1 VKRSLGSII
10 AAVAVLAVPGEA
22 AAETRPAPATGAA
35 PLRIGLAPG
44 LQPAFRRSRSDFVT
58 RCAGRGSVRLAVR
71 GPRGTSVGV
80 RGRRLGR
87 GAVRLR
93 LAPGERIRF
102 VVRSPRQRTVH
113 HVRCLPADFPRFDAR
128 RSGPTRSRFYL
139 VTPSL
144 QDGPLGASYVAIFD
158 SAGAPVWWMRDE
170 APSDARLLAD
180 GNLAWVTPTEKGVG
194 TDPTAAYEIHRLDGR
209 LLRRIAAIGTPTD
222 QHDLEPLRNGNH
234 LVLAY
239 RPRDGADLS
248 DYGGPSSATVLDGE
262 VQEVTPDGRVAWS
275 WSSKDHIGLA
285 ETGRWFDLHVI
296 GTPTKLRDG
305 RSGYDIVHLNSIEAR
320 GDTVVV
326 VARHLD
332 AVYAISRST
341 GRIKWKLGGTRRPES
356 LRVLGDRA
364 PAGQLLGGPHDAR
377 LLGDGTLTLYDNGHA
392 RGRPPRA
399 LRLRIDERAGTARV
413 IEDLRYRPARSS
425 LCCGSARRLRGGNWL
440 VNWADRPL
448 ITELTARGQLRFR
461 LRFRGVF
468 SYRAFPIRPGRL
480 SHAGLRRGMDAM
492 ARQARGSSG

>member
-1 VKRSLGSII
+1 ML
-10 AAVAVLAVPGEA
+10 AATVAVLALGATAGLDSPAGATA
-22 AAETRPAPATGAA
+22 AAAT
-35 PLRIGLAPG
+35 PRITTSPD
-44 LQPAFRRSRSDFVT
+44 LQPRFQRSRSDFVT
-58 RCAGRGSVRLAVR
+58 RCAERGTLRLRVR
-71 GPRGTSVGV
+71 GPVGTSVGI

-87 GAVRLR
+87 GAARVALE
-93 LAPGERIRF
+93 PGQRVPF
-102 VVRSPRQRTVH
+102 AVRSRGRRTVH
-113 HVRCLPADFPRFDAR
+113 HVRCLPADFPRFDTR
-128 RSGPTRSRFYL
+128 RAGPTRSAFYL

-144 QDGPLGASYVAIFD
+144 QDGPLGPSYVAIFD

-170 APSDARLLAD
+170 APSDAQLLSG

-194 TDPTAAYEIHRLDGR
+194 TDPAAAYEVHRLDGR
-209 LLRRIAAIGTPTD
+209 LVRRIAAVGTPTD
-222 QHDLEPLRNGNH
+222 QHELEPLPNGNH

-248 DYGGPSSATVLDGE
+248 THGGPASATVLDGE
-262 VQEVTPDGRVAWS
+262 IQEVTPDGRVAWS

-285 ETGRWFDLHVI
+285 ETGRWFDLGVI
-296 GTPTKLRDG
+296 GRPTPLRDG

-320 GDTVVV
+320 GDTVIF

-341 GRIKWKLGGTRRPES
+341 GEIKWKLGGTRRAES

-364 PAGQLLGGPHDAR
+364 RPGQLLGGPHDAR
-377 LLGDGTLTLYDNGHA
+377 LLGDGSLTLYDNGHE

-399 LRLRIDERAGTARV
+399 LRLRIDVRAGTARV
-413 IEDLRYRPARSS
+413 IEDLRYRRARSS

-448 ITELTARGQLRFR
+448 ITELTARGRMQFR

-468 SYRAFPIRPGRL
+468 SYRAVPVGPGRL
-480 SHAGLRRGMDAM
+480 QRRELRRGMDAM
-492 ARQARGSSG
+492 ARRAARAGG